1 MNKPKKEANKMNAKR
16 IVVAG
21 LIIWIVDSIFFI
33 LTCGWL
39 FKWVYKLPPHIWR
52 DFTAMPATALN
63 LIGPHVIGIIR
74 ALLFA
79 LVFAILYKGIPGKG
93 VVKGIIFG
101 VLVWIVGALTGMAS
115 MPFYMTIATGVVIYW
130 IIQQLVLGLINGAII
145 GAIYKEQKKSSQ
157 FFRWLG
163 LSK

>member
-1 MNKPKKEANKMNAKR
+1 MNAKR
-16 IVVAG
+16 IVIAG
-21 LIIWIVDSIFFI
+21 VVVWIVDSIFFI

-39 FKWVYKLPPHIWR
+39 FKWVYKLPPNIWR
-52 DFTAMPATALN
+52 DWATMQASALN

-93 VVKGIIFG
+93 VTKGMIYG

-130 IIQQLVLGLINGAII
+130 IIQQLVLGVINGAIV
-145 GAIYKEQKKSSQ
+145 GAIYKEQKKLNRLS
-157 FFRWLG
+157 RWL
-163 LSK
+163 KQIR